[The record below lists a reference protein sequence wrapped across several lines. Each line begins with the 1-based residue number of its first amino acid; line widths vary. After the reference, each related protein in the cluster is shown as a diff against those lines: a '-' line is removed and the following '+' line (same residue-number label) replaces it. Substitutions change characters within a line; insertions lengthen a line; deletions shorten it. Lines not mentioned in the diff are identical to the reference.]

1 VTELPSAAEYHRRTR
16 YRRRELGGGGLDWAN
31 QPSVYKK
38 YPQAESVPFPR
49 DLVLPK
55 ADAREV
61 LTGELVRSSR
71 PPSLSLLAD
80 LLFLAY
86 GFSARVEHGSETFLY
101 RSAPSAGALYPTEIY
116 LAAQGIEGLEAGLYH
131 YSILD
136 FALERLASGRPP
148 GQVPVPAL
156 VLTGLF
162 FRSAWKYRDRAL
174 RYCLLDAGH
183 LAENL
188 VLVSRVLGCSGDFL
202 SDFDDQAL
210 NAFLG
215 LDPDREA
222 ALGLFRLKPGNSFS
236 KNEETAPTKR
246 PQSQDL
252 APREQVFDLVSAAVR
267 LTSGPLTENP
277 GEEWPRPQGD
287 LVSLPASDWRGFEG
301 PTLVQA
307 LQSRRSRRNFR
318 PQRVTLQET
327 ARILDLVVSM
337 DLGRLVNLGL
347 VTNGVQGLADGFYG
361 LQPEPRALIRRRGGF
376 LGPALAE
383 AALDQEWV
391 GRANLILVLT
401 SPLEHLEK
409 TMGPRALR
417 LAYLAAGRLG
427 QRAYLAAETLG
438 WGCCGVGAFFDEE
451 VHRLLHLPPG
461 EEVLY
466 LISLGPLKK
475 RTQGGRPRPR

>member
-1 VTELPSAAEYHRRTR
+1 VTELSSAAEYHRRTR
-16 YRRRELGGGGLDWAN
+16 YRRGELGGGLDWAN

-38 YPQAESVPFPR
+38 YPQTESVPFPR

-55 ADAREV
+55 ADARQT
-61 LTGELVRSSR
+61 LTGELVRASQ

-86 GFSARVEHGSETFLY
+86 GFSARVEHGPETFLY

-116 LAAQGIEGLEAGLYH
+116 LTTQGIEGLDDGLYH
-131 YSILD
+131 YDIMD

-148 GQVPVPAL
+148 GQVPAPAL
-156 VLTGLF
+156 VLSGLF

-183 LAENL
+183 VAENL
-188 VLVSRVLGCSGDFL
+188 VLVSRVLGCSGEFL
-202 SDFDDQAL
+202 SNFDDQVL
-210 NAFLG
+210 NAYLG
-215 LDPDREA
+215 FDPDREA
-222 ALGLFRLKPGNSFS
+222 ALGLFRLKAGNSFS
-236 KNEETAPTKR
+236 EHEATAPPNR
-246 PQSQDL
+246 PRSQPI
-252 APREQVFDLVSAAVR
+252 APREQVFDLVSEAVR

-277 GEEWPRPQGD
+277 VEEWPRPQVD
-287 LVSLPASDWRGFEG
+287 LVSLPASDWQGFEG

-327 ARILDLVVSM
+327 ARLLDLIVSP
-337 DLGRLVNLGL
+337 DAGRLVNLGL
-347 VTNGVQGLADGFYG
+347 VTNEVQGLPDGFYG
-361 LQPEPRALIRRRGGF
+361 LHPEPRALIRRKGGF
-376 LGPALAE
+376 LSPALAE

-401 SPLEHLEK
+401 SPLEYLEK

-417 LAYLAAGRLG
+417 LSYLAAGRLG

-451 VHRLLHLPPG
+451 VNRLLQLPPG

-466 LISLGPLKK
+466 LVPLGPIKK
-475 RTQGGRPRPR
+475 RTHGGRPRPR